1 MYHKTM
7 TIKRRLFIS
16 NIRMIFISFGAFI
29 LVARMVMLLM
39 YGTLSPNRE
48 AIAQLLGSFN
58 QEMLMSRWI
67 LVFGI
72 FTILVTVIN
81 SFLTHRMTSRI
92 VKIPKTRIH
101 LDMSIS

>member
-16 NIRMIFISFGAFI
+16 NIRMISISFAAFI

-39 YGTLSPNRE
+39 YGTVSPNRE
-48 AIAQLLGSFN
+48 AMVKLLDSFN

-72 FTILVTVIN
+72 FTIRLVI
-81 SFLTHRMTSRI
+81 R
-92 VKIPKTRIH
+92 
-101 LDMSIS
+101 